1 MGASA
6 LAASCR
12 LQADRCR
19 QRPSGSA
26 LPNRDSW
33 CQCDL
38 DPSSRCRHRSQGVG
52 WLTRRSDH
60 MIDRPSQ
67 TTVRSPAAL
76 DLDPILDFMRLLW
89 SVEHGLQSTSKRME
103 ASLGITGPQRLVLR
117 IVSQRPGLSPGEVAR
132 IVHLHPSTITGILQR
147 LVKKGL
153 LRRERDSNDHRRIR
167 LRSQAAAREFVAAS
181 TGTVESAV
189 TRALTR
195 IPMHSCAPR
204 PGSAFGDCPCARR
217 QSNRAARIG
226 LMEERADGDDRGRCR
241 RFKDQPAGALRY
253 LSSTGTPTRLCSHR
267 ETADASNAGGRSS
280 PDFGC

>member
-1 MGASA
+1 
-6 LAASCR
+6 
-12 LQADRCR
+12 
-19 QRPSGSA
+19 
-26 LPNRDSW
+26 
-33 CQCDL
+33 
-38 DPSSRCRHRSQGVG
+38 
-52 WLTRRSDH
+52 

-153 LRRERDSNDHRRIR
+153 LRSERDRNDHRRIR
-167 LRSQAAAREFVAAS
+167 LRSQAAAREFIAAS

-195 IPMHSCAPR
+195 IPMTPCAPR
-204 PGSAFGDCPCARR
+204 PGSAFGDCQRARR
-217 QSNRAARIG
+217 RSRPAARID
-226 LMEERADGDDRGRCR
+226 EWTKERTEMTAARGRQRGSCSPR
-241 RFKDQPAGALRY
+241 EPPTHLTPAGVPHRTSVTRSPA
-253 LSSTGTPTRLCSHR
+253 SDPTR
-267 ETADASNAGGRSS
+267 TWRSLLLPLVLVIS
-280 PDFGC
+280 V